1 MAKLIKF
8 TNRSQQSTKNVDA
21 PGTTVEAISL
31 VDTKRIIAGTDRAM
45 RTNKALAVVVAM
57 RKVPNLPCRAYKI
70 EFQGND
76 KAMLQNL
83 SLFHLV
89 ILVLL
94 ERS

>member
-8 TNRSQQSTKNVDA
+8 TNKSQQPTKNVDA
-21 PGTTVEAISL
+21 PGKTVEATSL

-45 RTNKALAVVVAM
+45 RPNKAPTAVSPM

-83 SLFHLV
+83 SLLHLV